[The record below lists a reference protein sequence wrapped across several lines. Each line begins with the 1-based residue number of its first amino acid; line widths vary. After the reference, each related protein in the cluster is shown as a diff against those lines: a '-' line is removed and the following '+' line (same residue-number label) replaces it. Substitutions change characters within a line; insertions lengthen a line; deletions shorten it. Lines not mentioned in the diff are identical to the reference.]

1 MRNDPPLLAA
11 MRAKE
16 PNARTPTILA
26 RLEAIRSALQW
37 GHGHVVLPDGR
48 RVRDLTD
55 EQRGDMLQAV
65 KEATEF
71 LERSYH

>member
-11 MRAKE
+11 MRSKE
-16 PNARTPTILA
+16 PNARTPAILA
-26 RLEAIRSALQW
+26 RLEVFRSALQW

-48 RVRDLTD
+48 RVGDLTE
-55 EQRGDMLQAV
+55 EQRGDMPQQV